1 LDAAKHGFLCNQKLE
16 TIDHII
22 AFCSFSRQV
31 WWHILTHLGADT
43 FRIGRDSM
51 LSWWTSWRRRWMGDK
66 RRGAD
71 SLFALVAWELWKE
84 RNGRCFRDGSSSV
97 QQLLGHIK

>member
-1 LDAAKHGFLCNQKLE
+1 M
-16 TIDHII
+16 
-22 AFCSFSRQV
+22 S
-31 WWHILTHLGADT
+31 
-43 FRIGRDSM
+43 
-51 LSWWTSWRRRWMGDK
+51 DK

-97 QQLLGHIK
+97 QQLLGHIKQLVDQWIDAGAVSYGKIIP

>member
-1 LDAAKHGFLCNQKLE
+1 MD
-16 TIDHII
+16 
-22 AFCSFSRQV
+22 
-31 WWHILTHLGADT
+31 
-43 FRIGRDSM
+43 
-51 LSWWTSWRRRWMGDK
+51 DK

-84 RNGRCFRDGSSSV
+84 RNKRCFRDGSSSV